1 MFLFSIFFCIIF
13 LPITIML
20 PTKVVGKVRK
30 NKDKGVIIVANHYS
44 NYDAMLLDVKLKK
57 RIRFLGKKELVK
69 TKITKWFFEKV
80 AGVVSIDR
88 GSADIKATK
97 QILQLLKENKTIGVF
112 PEGTRNKNEEDKFE
126 AKNGVCMFA
135 IKSKTPIVPVWL
147 VKKPKL
153 FRRNILLVG
162 ELFELSEF
170 YNERL
175 SQEVLNK
182 ASAVLT
188 EKMLELKKAYE
199 QQVLEKQIVKE
210 MKKNKK

>member
-1 MFLFSIFFCIIF
+1 MEAF
-13 LPITIML
+13 
-20 PTKVVGKVRK
+20 
-30 NKDKGVIIVANHYS
+30 
-44 NYDAMLLDVKLKK
+44 
-57 RIRFLGKKELVK
+57 
-69 TKITKWFFEKV
+69 
-80 AGVVSIDR
+80 
-88 GSADIKATK
+88 IKATK

-126 AKNGVCMFA
+126 AKNGACMFA
-135 IKSKTPIVPVWL
+135 IKSKTPIVPLWL
-147 VKKPKL
+147 VRKPKP
-153 FRRNILLVG
+153 FRKNILLIG
-162 ELFELSEF
+162 EPFELSEF

-182 ASAVLT
+182 ASIVLT